1 MVPMTELQSLIPFLL
16 LIILGTILAV
26 AYLFSNQTKKLKEE
40 LKTGE
45 DQILTQWLKD
55 MKSSV
60 DRNTDTLERQMQDHR
75 KTLDEQLKNQRE
87 AMNQQTKVLWER
99 LENATNVIGKVQ
111 EHLGGITEL
120 GKDMKDLSNILKS
133 PKLRGGLGE
142 QFLYEILENF
152 LPKNLYRTQHTFK
165 NGAICDAV
173 IITDRGIIPVDSKFP
188 MDNFQKII
196 EAKEDDERDA
206 YKKQFLKDV
215 KKKIDEI
222 SSKYI
227 LPDEGTT
234 DQAIMYIP
242 SENIFYELIAHSSEI
257 ENYAR
262 NKNVLMTSPNTFS
275 FFVKTVLIAYQQ
287 HEVEQN
293 ARKILK
299 ALNGIKVEGTKIS
312 EELDTLSKHITNAY
326 KNMERVTSSFGSL
339 FGKIEK
345 IQSVGDSKN
354 LALEDGTDAAK
365 KDDME
370 IQQPA

>member
-1 MVPMTELQSLIPFLL
+1 MIELQNLILL
-16 LIILGTILAV
+16 LFLALGTILAL

-45 DQILTQWLKD
+45 DQVLTQWLKD

-60 DRNTDTLERQMQDHR
+60 DRNTDTLERQMQDQR

-87 AMNQQTKVLWER
+87 SMNQQTKVLWER

-152 LPKNLYRTQHTFK
+152 LPKDLYRTQYPFK

-173 IITDRGIIPVDSKFP
+173 IITDRGIIPIDSKFP
-188 MDNFQKII
+188 MDNFRKLV
-196 EAKEDDERDA
+196 EAKEDNERDT
-206 YKKQFLKDV
+206 YKKLFLKDV

-242 SENIFYELIAHSSEI
+242 SENIFYELIAHSSEV

-262 NKNVLMTSPNTFS
+262 NKNVLMTSPNTLS

-299 ALNGIKVEGTKIS
+299 ALNGIKVEGAKFS

-326 KNMERVTSSFGSL
+326 KNMERVTSSFLAL

-345 IQSVGDSKN
+345 IQSVEDSRN
-354 LALEDGTDAAK
+354 LALEDGIDNTP
-365 KDDME
+365 KDGE
-370 IQQPA
+370 E